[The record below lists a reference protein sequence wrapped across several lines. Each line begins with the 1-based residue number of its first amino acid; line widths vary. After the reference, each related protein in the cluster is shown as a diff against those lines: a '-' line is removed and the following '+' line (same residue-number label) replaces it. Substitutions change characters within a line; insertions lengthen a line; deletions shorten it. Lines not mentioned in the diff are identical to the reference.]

1 MPDKEFHIKRKL
13 FDLDSDTYKI
23 KCDGVEAYQVRGN
36 GFPNGTLAGIQASFQ
51 TMDGEELAVLKE
63 ARVGDKKVVPW
74 KNFEW
79 IKDGKVW
86 AHARQSRSYWG
97 MFEKKLIDVDIPGEN
112 DYKITGDR
120 LANKFVVLKGNDIA
134 GYIDK
139 SFGFIEHYTV
149 RVKEGADE
157 VDVLLCGILIS
168 HVYHT
173 HEVNRTPPKFE
184 RESFEG
190 GK

>member
-1 MPDKEFHIKRKL
+1 MPDKEFQIKRKL
-13 FDLDSDTYKI
+13 FELDSDTYKI
-23 KCDGVEAYQVRGN
+23 KCDGVDAYQVKGN
-36 GFPNGTLAGIQASFQ
+36 GFPNGVLAGVEASFQ
-51 TMDGEELAVLKE
+51 TMDGVELAVLKE
-63 ARVGDKKVVPW
+63 ARAGDKKVVPW

-86 AHARQSRSYWG
+86 ANARQSRSYWG

-120 LANKFVVLKGNDIA
+120 LAHKFLVLKGDEVV
-134 GYIDK
+134 GSIDRK
-139 SFGFIEHYTV
+139 YSLIEHYTV

-157 VDVLLCGILIS
+157 VDLLLCGILIS
-168 HVYHT
+168 QVYVIHD
-173 HEVNRTPPKFE
+173 VNRTPPKFE

-190 GK
+190 NI